1 MPYISKKKGPVKVKK
16 KPLNRRIARKRTL
29 VGEHELS
36 FEKVWKMFQET
47 DKKFQETD
55 KRFQDTE
62 RILNEQSKKTD
73 KKISE
78 LTGLFDSQWGK
89 LVEAL
94 LGVGCLKVFKE
105 RGVKVHQSF
114 ANAKSKIDGK
124 NMEIDVIL
132 ANGTEVVVI
141 EVKTTARVSHVK
153 ELVEDLKEF
162 KLFVPRCADCKVYG
176 GLAALKFHE
185 ASEKYAATQGL
196 FIIEPAGEGL
206 VRIQN
211 EGDFIPRV
219 F

>member
-1 MPYISKKKGPVKVKK
+1 MKVKK
-16 KPLNRRIARKRTL
+16 KPLSRRTL
-29 VGEHELS
+29 RKSAPSGENELN

-47 DKKFQETD
+47 DRKFQETD

-105 RGVKVHQSF
+105 RGIKVYQSF
-114 ANAKSKIDGK
+114 PNAISKMDGK
-124 NMEIDVIL
+124 SMEIDVLL
-132 ANGTEVVVI
+132 ANGNEVVFI

-153 ELVEDLKEF
+153 ELVDDLKEF
-162 KLFVPRCADCKVYG
+162 KKFFPRFADCKVYG
-176 GLAALKFHE
+176 GLAALKFYE
-185 ASEKYAATQGL
+185 ASEKYATTQGL

-211 EGDFIPRV
+211 EDSFVPRV